1 MILKSFCDGDLS
13 VKLELS
19 IDFDEEEIRLEV
31 MRGDMTSGTGDGIS
45 FDASEFGAALEY
57 FSACVNGD
65 VDAISSF
72 DATCD
77 RILLSLPSEEDH
89 DTNE

>member
-1 MILKSFCDGDLS
+1 MVLKSFCDGDLS

-31 MRGDMTSGTGDGIS
+31 MRYDMTSRTGEGIS

-57 FSACVNGD
+57 FNACVNGD
-65 VDAISSF
+65 VDVISSF
-72 DATCD
+72 DADCYST
-77 RILLSLPSEEDH
+77 SLTSEED
-89 DTNE
+89 NV

>member
-31 MRGDMTSGTGDGIS
+31 MRDDMISGTGEGIS
-45 FDASEFGAALEY
+45 FDASDFGAALEY

-65 VDAISSF
+65 VGVISSF

-77 RILLSLPSEEDH
+77 RNFLSLTSEEDH

>member
-1 MILKSFCDGDLS
+1 MVLKSFCDGDLS

-19 IDFDEEEIRLEV
+19 IDFDEEEISLEV
-31 MRGDMTSGTGDGIS
+31 MRDDMTSGTGEGIS

-65 VDAISSF
+65 VDVISSF
-72 DATCD
+72 DAEAECGGVMFVD
-77 RILLSLPSEEDH
+77 M
-89 DTNE
+89 

>member
-31 MRGDMTSGTGDGIS
+31 MRDDITSGIGEGIS
-45 FDASEFGAALEY
+45 FDASEFGDALKY
-57 FSACVNGD
+57 FNACVNGD
-65 VDAISSF
+65 VDVISSF

-77 RILLSLPSEEDH
+77 RNFYH
-89 DTNE
+89 

>member
-1 MILKSFCDGDLS
+1 MVLKSFCDGDLS

-31 MRGDMTSGTGDGIS
+31 MRDDMTSGTGEGIS

-57 FSACVNGD
+57 FNACVNGD
-65 VDAISSF
+65 VDVISSF
-72 DATCD
+72 DADCYST
-77 RILLSLPSEEDH
+77 SLTYEED
-89 DTNE
+89 NV

>member
-31 MRGDMTSGTGDGIS
+31 MRTDMTSGIGEGIS
-45 FDASEFGAALEY
+45 FDASDFGDALEY
-57 FSACVNGD
+57 FNACVNGD

-72 DATCD
+72 DADCD
-77 RILLSLPSEEDH
+77 LLSLISEED
-89 DTNE
+89 NV

>member
-19 IDFDEEEIRLEV
+19 IDFDEEEIMLEV
-31 MRGDMTSGTGDGIS
+31 MRDDMTSGTGEGIS

-57 FSACVNGD
+57 FNACVNGD
-65 VDAISSF
+65 VDVISSF
-72 DATCD
+72 DADCYST
-77 RILLSLPSEEDH
+77 SLTSEED
-89 DTNE
+89 NV

>member
-31 MRGDMTSGTGDGIS
+31 MRDDMNSGTGEGIS
-45 FDASEFGAALEY
+45 FDASEFGAALKY
-57 FSACVNGD
+57 FNACVNGD
-65 VDAISSF
+65 VDVISAF
-72 DATCD
+72 DA
-77 RILLSLPSEEDH
+77 EAE
-89 DTNE
+89 